1 MTHDFVILHGD
12 QVEEAFPTAA
22 EPTPSA
28 NAFALAFSAD
38 GTLTLDQVLR
48 AWLHAKS
55 SRTESTK
62 TERAYGDAIA
72 KFRAVLQDAGLD
84 LDSPNMPLVSTFAQ
98 GWASKNTKT
107 GGLVSSA
114 TFNQRLAILSS
125 FYTYA
130 IKKCVCSANPILLV
144 DRRPESHPHA
154 AHPIDTGAV
163 ITILGQIDRE
173 TVEGLRNHALLSLA
187 FSTGRR
193 AKELAGLRWG
203 HIHLAGGKMVI
214 TWVRCKGAKVMTDE
228 IKPKTQLAL
237 LTYLQAVYGA
247 DLAQL
252 PANAPIWVS
261 FSNNNHGGAISTQ
274 AISDICGEHLGTS
287 KIHAT
292 RHTFAVNMEK
302 AGAPLSAIGDRL
314 GHSNY
319 KVTADYMKQ
328 LHSAENPYGDALEEL
343 FGM

>member
-1 MTHDFVILHGD
+1 MRDFVVLPD
-12 QVEEAFPTAA
+12 QETQQTFPRDARRQPDA
-22 EPTPSA
+22 DV
-28 NAFALAFSAD
+28 FALALSAN
-38 GTLTLDQVLR
+38 GTLTLDQVLT

-55 SRTESTK
+55 TRTESAK
-62 TERAYGDAIA
+62 TERAYSDAIA
-72 KFRAVLQDAGLD
+72 KFRAVLKAAGID
-84 LDSPNMPLVSTFAQ
+84 LDAPNSALISALAQ

-130 IKKCVCSANPILLV
+130 IKKGVCNSNPILLV
-144 DRRPESHPHA
+144 DRRPVSHPHA
-154 AHPIDTGAV
+154 AHHIETNAV
-163 ITILGQIDRE
+163 KTILADIDRE
-173 TVEGLRNHALLSLA
+173 TVEGLRNHALLTLA
-187 FSTGRR
+187 FATGRR
-193 AKELAGLRWG
+193 ARELAALRWA
-203 HIHLAGGKMVI
+203 HIRLTGGKMVI

-228 IKPKTQLAL
+228 IKPKTQQAL
-237 LTYLQAVYGA
+237 LTYLQAIYGA
-247 DLAQL
+247 DLAQMS
-252 PANAPIWVS
+252 ATAPIWVS
-261 FSNNNHGGAISTQ
+261 FSNNHRGGPISTQ
-274 AISDICGEHLGTS
+274 AIANICEEHLGTS

-328 LHSAENPYGDALEEL
+328 RHSGENPYGDALEEL